1 MLSPT
6 NSISKTAPVPP
17 QDSSKPVLI
26 SEEPQNQLLQ
36 KVARTALAV
45 LLVVVTLGL
54 ILLFYSFSDL
64 QSFPWCCQTRPS
76 TKEQP
81 TISIPVPLPS
91 PPLAVPRPSTPPPPV
106 ISRPSTPPAPTPAI
120 SPPSTPSAPKPST
133 PPPLPPK
140 APKPVKTQE
149 DLLPFVPEQVFV
161 EMYEDMARRRI
172 IEALVPAWDSDI
184 IFKCLCYFHTLYP
197 GLIPL
202 ETFPPATI
210 FNFKQKIIS
219 ILEDK
224 KTVLRGEPIKGS
236 LPICCS
242 EENYRRHLQGTTL
255 LPVFM
260 WYHPTPKTLS
270 DTMQTMKQLAIKGSV
285 GASHWLLV
293 IVDIQA
299 RRLVYFDSL
308 YNYVMSPEDMK
319 KDLQSFAQQLD
330 QVYPAY
336 DSQIFSVK
344 IAAKEV
350 IQKGSGSSCGA
361 WCCQFL
367 HWYLRDPF
375 TDALNDLPV
384 DSVERHE
391 NLASFVQ
398 ACEAAVQDLPELFWP
413 EAKALF

>member
-91 PPLAVPRPSTPPPPV
+91 PPL
-106 ISRPSTPPAPTPAI
+106 
-120 SPPSTPSAPKPST
+120 
-133 PPPLPPK
+133 PPK

-184 IFKCLCYFHTLYP
+184 IFKCLCYFHTLYQ

-224 KTVLRGEPIKGS
+224 KAVLRGEPIKGS

-330 QVYPAY
+330 QVYPAC
-336 DSQIFSVK
+336 DSQKFSVK

>member
-6 NSISKTAPVPP
+6 NSTSKTAPVPP
-17 QDSSKPVLI
+17 RDSSKPVLI
-26 SEEPQNQLLQ
+26 SEEPRNQLLQ

-64 QSFPWCCQTRPS
+64 QSFPWCCQTHPS

-91 PPLAVPRPSTPPPPV
+91 PPLAVPRPSTPP
-106 ISRPSTPPAPTPAI
+106 APTPAI
-120 SPPSTPSAPKPST
+120 SRPSTPSAPKPST
-133 PPPLPPK
+133 PPPLLPK

-149 DLLPFVPEQVFV
+149 NLFPLVPEQVFV
-161 EMYEDMARRRI
+161 EMYEDMARRRT

-224 KTVLRGEPIKGS
+224 KAVLRGEPIKGS

-242 EENYRRHLQGTTL
+242 KENYRRHLQGTTL
-255 LPVFM
+255 LPMFM
-260 WYHPTPKTLS
+260 WYHPTPKTLA

-308 YNYVMSPEDMK
+308 YNYVMPPEDMK
-319 KDLQSFAQQLD
+319 KDLQSLAQQLD
-330 QVYPAY
+330 QVYPARNG
-336 DSQIFSVK
+336 QKFSVK

-350 IQKGSGSSCGA
+350 IQKDSGFSCGA

-367 HWYLRDPF
+367 YWYLRDPF

-398 ACEAAVQDLPELFWP
+398 TCEAAVQDLPELSWP
-413 EAKALF
+413 EA

>member
-6 NSISKTAPVPP
+6 NSTLKTAPVPP

-26 SEEPQNQLLQ
+26 FEEPQNQLLQ

-64 QSFPWCCQTRPS
+64 QSFPWCCQTHPS

-106 ISRPSTPPAPTPAI
+106 ISRPSTP
-120 SPPSTPSAPKPST
+120 SAPKPST
-133 PPPLPPK
+133 PPPLLPK

-149 DLLPFVPEQVFV
+149 DLLPLVPEQVFV
-161 EMYEDMARRRI
+161 EMYEDMARRQT

-224 KTVLRGEPIKGS
+224 KAVLRGEPIKGP

-242 EENYRRHLQGTTL
+242 KENYRRHLQRTTL

-308 YNYVMSPEDMK
+308 YNYVMPPENMK
-319 KDLQSFAQQLD
+319 KELQSFAQQLD

-336 DSQIFSVK
+336 DSKKFSVK

-350 IQKGSGSSCGA
+350 IQRGSGSSCGA

-367 HWYLRDPF
+367 HWYLKDPL

-398 ACEAAVQDLPELFWP
+398 ACEAAVQDLPELSWP
-413 EAKALF
+413 EA

>member
-1 MLSPT
+1 MKHHHHHHSAGLE
-6 NSISKTAPVPP
+6 
-17 QDSSKPVLI
+17 VLFQG
-26 SEEPQNQLLQ
+26 P
-36 KVARTALAV
+36 RR
-45 LLVVVTLGL
+45 
-54 ILLFYSFSDL
+54 
-64 QSFPWCCQTRPS
+64 QT
-76 TKEQP
+76 
-81 TISIPVPLPS
+81 
-91 PPLAVPRPSTPPPPV
+91 
-106 ISRPSTPPAPTPAI
+106 
-120 SPPSTPSAPKPST
+120 
-133 PPPLPPK
+133 
-140 APKPVKTQE
+140 
-149 DLLPFVPEQVFV
+149 
-161 EMYEDMARRRI
+161 

-184 IFKCLCYFHTLYP
+184 IFKALCYFHTLYP

-224 KTVLRGEPIKGS
+224 KAVLRGEPIKGP
-236 LPICCS
+236 LPISCS
-242 EENYRRHLQGTTL
+242 KENYRRHLQRTTL

-308 YNYVMSPEDMK
+308 YNYVMPPENMK
-319 KDLQSFAQQLD
+319 KELQSFAQQLD

-336 DSQIFSVK
+336 DSKKFSVK

-350 IQKGSGSSCGA
+350 IQRGSGSSCGA

-367 HWYLRDPF
+367 HWYLKDPL

-398 ACEAAVQDLPELFWP
+398 AAEAAVQDLPELSWP
-413 EAKALF
+413 EA